1 MAWLAAHSH
10 DEEAV
15 VHALAA
21 GDDEAAADVV
31 DRAAAERWKRG
42 ELGKVRRWLDAL
54 PPHVIRSRPNLIL
67 SLVRAHLLTGHA
79 EGMEELLQE
88 AEARLP
94 VDDGRPAA
102 LRIVFANLRGQFEA
116 ALALADAAERG
127 SFPADSL
134 WWFYVAGARV
144 STYFGLNQWAEAER
158 VGVAALQ
165 RATATGDP
173 YMVMRSAMLLADT
186 QRQQGHLR
194 EAARHY
200 ELSISASRQ
209 IPGSRPPV
217 AAMADVGLAEIL
229 YERDRQAEVAACLNQ
244 AIDLLGEGG
253 ILDSYAEALAALART
268 QQSQG
273 DAATAAVTAVRA
285 RQVLQAM
292 GPTWVGVRAWD
303 HLTRLWLARGDL
315 AAAAESNTHLRRLP
329 SSQSA
334 LSHLLWCATP
344 ALVELAAGDHTAAL
358 RRIDQALAA
367 AGPTAGTATAIK
379 ALTVHA
385 LARRA
390 AGRRPE
396 ALAALGQALALAQP
410 EGFLRT
416 FSEAGEPLA
425 ALLEEGQRTWPVAVA
440 AYVGQLLEAMG
451 RTPVA
456 RPNAQA
462 LVEPLSDRE
471 LEVLRLMAA
480 GHSNQEIANKLF
492 VVEGTVKK
500 HTHNIFGKLQARNR
514 VQALA
519 RAQELG
525 LL

>member
-1 MAWLAAHSH
+1 M
-10 DEEAV
+10 
-15 VHALAA
+15 
-21 GDDEAAADVV
+21 
-31 DRAAAERWKRG
+31 
-42 ELGKVRRWLDAL
+42 
-54 PPHVIRSRPNLIL
+54 
-67 SLVRAHLLTGHA
+67 
-79 EGMEELLQE
+79 
-88 AEARLP
+88 
-94 VDDGRPAA
+94 
-102 LRIVFANLRGQFEA
+102 
-116 ALALADAAERG
+116 
-127 SFPADSL
+127 
-134 WWFYVAGARV
+134 
-144 STYFGLNQWAEAER
+144 
-158 VGVAALQ
+158 
-165 RATATGDP
+165 
-173 YMVMRSAMLLADT
+173 
-186 QRQQGHLR
+186 
-194 EAARHY
+194 
-200 ELSISASRQ
+200 
-209 IPGSRPPV
+209 
-217 AAMADVGLAEIL
+217 
-229 YERDRQAEVAACLNQ
+229 
-244 AIDLLGEGG
+244 
-253 ILDSYAEALAALART
+253 
-268 QQSQG
+268 
-273 DAATAAVTAVRA
+273 
-285 RQVLQAM
+285 
-292 GPTWVGVRAWD
+292 RAWD

-358 RRIDQALAA
+358 RRIDKLLPVVDNFDMALAA
-367 AGPTAGTATAIK
+367 AGPTAGTATATK

>member
-1 MAWLAAHSH
+1 M
-10 DEEAV
+10 
-15 VHALAA
+15 
-21 GDDEAAADVV
+21 
-31 DRAAAERWKRG
+31 
-42 ELGKVRRWLDAL
+42 
-54 PPHVIRSRPNLIL
+54 
-67 SLVRAHLLTGHA
+67 
-79 EGMEELLQE
+79 
-88 AEARLP
+88 
-94 VDDGRPAA
+94 
-102 LRIVFANLRGQFEA
+102 
-116 ALALADAAERG
+116 
-127 SFPADSL
+127 
-134 WWFYVAGARV
+134 
-144 STYFGLNQWAEAER
+144 
-158 VGVAALQ
+158 
-165 RATATGDP
+165 
-173 YMVMRSAMLLADT
+173 
-186 QRQQGHLR
+186 
-194 EAARHY
+194 
-200 ELSISASRQ
+200 
-209 IPGSRPPV
+209 
-217 AAMADVGLAEIL
+217 
-229 YERDRQAEVAACLNQ
+229 
-244 AIDLLGEGG
+244 
-253 ILDSYAEALAALART
+253 
-268 QQSQG
+268 
-273 DAATAAVTAVRA
+273 
-285 RQVLQAM
+285 
-292 GPTWVGVRAWD
+292 RAWD